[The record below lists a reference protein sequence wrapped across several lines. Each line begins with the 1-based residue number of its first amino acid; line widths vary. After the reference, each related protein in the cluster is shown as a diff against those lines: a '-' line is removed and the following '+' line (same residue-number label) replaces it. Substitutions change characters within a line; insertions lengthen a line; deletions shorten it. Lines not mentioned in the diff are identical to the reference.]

1 MRNMSF
7 QLTTAQI
14 LDGRKT
20 VTRRIGWSSPCAGAA
35 LCAVEKGMGLAKG
48 ETVRRLAVIRVTD
61 VRRERLFEITP
72 NDVVREGF
80 RMTTEDF
87 IRMFCETQRCYPSTF
102 VTRIEFEIERYLDG
116 RGQLNLF
123 ESKGTT

>member
-20 VTRRIGWSSPCAGAA
+20 VTRR
-35 LCAVEKGMGLAKG
+35 
-48 ETVRRLAVIRVTD
+48 
-61 VRRERLFEITP
+61 ITP